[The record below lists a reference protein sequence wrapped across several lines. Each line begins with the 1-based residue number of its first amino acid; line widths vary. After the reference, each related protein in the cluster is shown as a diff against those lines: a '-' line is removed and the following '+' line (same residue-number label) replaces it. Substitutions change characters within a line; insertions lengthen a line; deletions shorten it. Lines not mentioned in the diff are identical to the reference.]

1 LGVDYNVSDGYLRV
15 GSKWDL
21 NAERE
26 SVQMCFPGGLIAV
39 LKDCEWLWICSKRLE
54 SGGELWL

>member
-1 LGVDYNVSDGYLRV
+1 MLLRV

-39 LKDCEWLWICSKRLE
+39 LKDCEWL
-54 SGGELWL
+54 